1 MYSFLSKIIS
11 RKVYAHQSEIKIF
24 IVFSFD
30 DRILSLMKTT
40 FLFLLIAPMLMAQSI
55 FDTYQTNDQVT
66 YVSISPQMFS
76 MLAKLNI
83 NVEDPASQE
92 FIELVTQIK
101 TFKLLR
107 TGDPSISTTFSD
119 WTQAYVIENK
129 LVELMQVRE
138 DETTVYFYALQSDH
152 DHIVDELV
160 MLVQEEGEFSELL
173 EGEPQTVV
181 LLIQGSI
188 DLYRIASLTQKLDL
202 PAGEELKKLKNQV
215 RI

>member
-1 MYSFLSKIIS
+1 
-11 RKVYAHQSEIKIF
+11 
-24 IVFSFD
+24 
-30 DRILSLMKTT
+30 MKTT

-107 TGDPSISTTFSD
+107 TDDPSISTTFSD

-160 MLVQEEGEFSELL
+160 MLVQEEGEFSERL

-202 PAGEELKKLKNQV
+202 PGGEELKKLKNQV

>member
-1 MYSFLSKIIS
+1 
-11 RKVYAHQSEIKIF
+11 
-24 IVFSFD
+24 
-30 DRILSLMKTT
+30 MKTT
-40 FLFLLIAPMLMAQSI
+40 FLFLLITPFLIAQSI
-55 FDTYQTNDQVT
+55 FDTYQTDDRVT

-83 NVEDPASQE
+83 NTEDSEAQE

-107 TGDPSISTTFSD
+107 TDDPRISVIFSD
-119 WTQAYVIENK
+119 WTQAYVKEKK

-138 DETTVYFYALQSDH
+138 DEKIVYFYALQSDM

-160 MLVQEEGEFSELL
+160 MLVQDEGEVSGISEK
-173 EGEPQTVV
+173 ESQTVI

-188 DLYRIASLTQKLDL
+188 DLFHIASLIKNLDL
-202 PAGEELKKLKNQV
+202 PAGDELKKLKNQV
-215 RI
+215 PNIRPRCPCSFAD

>member
-1 MYSFLSKIIS
+1 
-11 RKVYAHQSEIKIF
+11 
-24 IVFSFD
+24 
-30 DRILSLMKTT
+30 
-40 FLFLLIAPMLMAQSI
+40 MLMAQSI
-55 FDTYQTNDQVT
+55 FDSYQTNDKVT
-66 YVSISPQMFS
+66 YVSIEPQMFS

-83 NVEDPASQE
+83 NVEDPDALE

-107 TGDPSISTTFSD
+107 TNDQSISTTLSH

-129 LVELMQVRE
+129 LVEFMQVRE
-138 DETTVYFYALQSDH
+138 DENTVYFYTLQSDH

-160 MLVQEEGEFSELL
+160 MLVKEDGEFSNHL
-173 EGEPQTVV
+173 EVEPKTVV

-188 DLYRIASLTQKLDL
+188 DLYRIGALTKKLDL
-202 PAGEELKKLKNQV
+202 PAGDELKKISNHV

>member
-1 MYSFLSKIIS
+1 MYWSG
-11 RKVYAHQSEIKIF
+11 IKIF
-24 IVFSFD
+24 IVFSLD
-30 DRILSLMKTT
+30 NRILSLMKTT

-107 TGDPSISTTFSD
+107 TDDPSISTTFSD

>member
-1 MYSFLSKIIS
+1 
-11 RKVYAHQSEIKIF
+11 
-24 IVFSFD
+24 
-30 DRILSLMKTT
+30 MKTT

-55 FDTYQTNDQVT
+55 FDTYQTNDRVT

-76 MLAKLNI
+76 MLSKLNI
-83 NVEDPASQE
+83 NVEDPEAQE

-107 TGDPSISTTFSD
+107 TDDPSISTTFSD
-119 WTQAYVIENK
+119 WTKTYVNENK

-138 DETTVYFYALQSDH
+138 DETTVYFYALQSDQG
-152 DHIVDELV
+152 HIVDELV
-160 MLVQEEGEFSELL
+160 MLVQGYSEFSDRFEA
-173 EGEPQTVV
+173 ERQTVV

>member
-1 MYSFLSKIIS
+1 
-11 RKVYAHQSEIKIF
+11 
-24 IVFSFD
+24 
-30 DRILSLMKTT
+30 
-40 FLFLLIAPMLMAQSI
+40 MAQSI

-83 NVEDPASQE
+83 DISDPDAKE
-92 FIELVTQIK
+92 FYELVTQIK

-107 TGDPSISTTFSD
+107 TNDPSISTAFSG
-119 WTQAYVIENK
+119 WTQDYVKENQ
-129 LVELMQVRE
+129 LAELMQVRE
-138 DETTVYFYALQSDH
+138 DETIVYFYALQSDQ

-160 MLVQEEGEFSELL
+160 MLVQDDGEVSDRL
-173 EGEPQTVV
+173 EVEPQTVV

-188 DLYRIASLTQKLDL
+188 DLQRIASLTKKLDL
-202 PAGEELKKLKNQV
+202 PAGDELKKLKNQV

>member
-1 MYSFLSKIIS
+1 MYWSG
-11 RKVYAHQSEIKIF
+11 IKIF

-30 DRILSLMKTT
+30 NRILSLMKTT

-107 TGDPSISTTFSD
+107 TDDPSISTTFSD
-119 WTQAYVIENK
+119 WTQAYVIKNK

-160 MLVQEEGEFSELL
+160 MLVQEEGEFSERL

>member
-1 MYSFLSKIIS
+1 M
-11 RKVYAHQSEIKIF
+11 IKIF

-30 DRILSLMKTT
+30 NRILSLMKTT

-55 FDTYQTNDQVT
+55 FDTYQTNDRVT

-83 NVEDPASQE
+83 NVEDPEAQE

-107 TGDPSISTTFSD
+107 TDDPGISTTFSD
-119 WTQAYVIENK
+119 WTKTYVNENK

-138 DETTVYFYALQSDH
+138 DETTVYFYALQSDQ

-160 MLVQEEGEFSELL
+160 MFVQDDGEVSDRF

-181 LLIQGSI
+181 LVIQGSI

-202 PAGEELKKLKNQV
+202 PAGNELKKLKNQV

>member
-1 MYSFLSKIIS
+1 MRTI
-11 RKVYAHQSEIKIF
+11 
-24 IVFSFD
+24 
-30 DRILSLMKTT
+30 
-40 FLFLLIAPMLMAQSI
+40 FLFLLSSPILIAQSI
-55 FDTYQTNDQVT
+55 FDNYQTNDRVT

-83 NVEDPASQE
+83 NVEDPEAQE

-107 TGDPSISTTFSD
+107 TDDPSISTTFSD
-119 WTQAYVIENK
+119 WTKTYVNKNK

-138 DETTVYFYALQSDH
+138 DETTVYFYALQSDQ

-160 MLVQEEGEFSELL
+160 MLVKGVGEVSNRL
-173 EGEPQTVV
+173 EVKPQTVV

-188 DLYRIASLTQKLDL
+188 DLYRIASLTQKLGL
-202 PAGEELKKLKNQV
+202 PAGNELKKLKNQF
-215 RI
+215 IF

>member
-1 MYSFLSKIIS
+1 
-11 RKVYAHQSEIKIF
+11 
-24 IVFSFD
+24 
-30 DRILSLMKTT
+30 MKTT
-40 FLFLLIAPMLMAQSI
+40 FLLLLIASILTAQSI
-55 FDTYQTNDQVT
+55 FDTYQTNDRVT

-83 NVEDPASQE
+83 NVEDPEAQE

-107 TGDPSISTTFSD
+107 TDDPGISTTFSD
-119 WTQAYVIENK
+119 WTKTYVNENK

-138 DETTVYFYALQSDH
+138 DENTVYFYTLQSDH

-160 MLVQEEGEFSELL
+160 MLVKEDGEFSDHL
-173 EGEPQTVV
+173 EVEPQTVV

-188 DLYRIASLTQKLDL
+188 DLYRIGALTKKLDL
-202 PAGEELKKLKNQV
+202 PVGDELKKISNHV

>member
-1 MYSFLSKIIS
+1 
-11 RKVYAHQSEIKIF
+11 
-24 IVFSFD
+24 
-30 DRILSLMKTT
+30 MKTT

-55 FDTYQTNDQVT
+55 FDIYQTNDRVT

-83 NVEDPASQE
+83 NVEDPEAQE

-107 TGDPSISTTFSD
+107 TDDPGISTTFSD
-119 WTQAYVIENK
+119 WTKTYVNENK

-138 DETTVYFYALQSDH
+138 DETTVYFYALQSDQ

-160 MLVQEEGEFSELL
+160 MFVQDDGEVSDRF

-202 PAGEELKKLKNQV
+202 PAGDELKKLKNQV

>member
-1 MYSFLSKIIS
+1 MKLVRDHIPEIIQADGKWCLCRRANGTDEHMVWLKEKI
-11 RKVYAHQSEIKIF
+11 
-24 IVFSFD
+24 
-30 DRILSLMKTT
+30 
-40 FLFLLIAPMLMAQSI
+40 
-55 FDTYQTNDQVT
+55 
-66 YVSISPQMFS
+66 
-76 MLAKLNI
+76 
-83 NVEDPASQE
+83 VEEAQE

-107 TGDPSISTTFSD
+107 TDDQDISPTFSN
-119 WTQAYVIENK
+119 WTHTYVKENK
-129 LVELMQVRE
+129 LVELIQVRE
-138 DETTVYFYALQSDH
+138 DETTVYFYASQSDQ

-160 MLVQEEGEFSELL
+160 MLVQEEGEVSDNPEIA
-173 EGEPQTVV
+173 PQTVV

>member
-1 MYSFLSKIIS
+1 MQWSG
-11 RKVYAHQSEIKIF
+11 IKIF

-30 DRILSLMKTT
+30 NRILSLMKTT
-40 FLFLLIAPMLMAQSI
+40 FLFLLIAPVLMAQSI
-55 FDTYQTNDQVT
+55 FDTYQTNDRVT

-76 MLAKLNI
+76 MLSKLNI
-83 NVEDPASQE
+83 NVEDPEAQE

-107 TGDPSISTTFSD
+107 TDDPSISTTFSD
-119 WTQAYVIENK
+119 WTQAYVNENK

-138 DETTVYFYALQSDH
+138 DETTVYFYALQSDQ

-160 MLVQEEGEFSELL
+160 MLVQDDSEFSDRF

-202 PAGEELKKLKNQV
+202 PAGDELKKLKNQV

>member
-1 MYSFLSKIIS
+1 MQWSG
-11 RKVYAHQSEIKIF
+11 IKIF

-30 DRILSLMKTT
+30 NRILSLMKTT

-55 FDTYQTNDQVT
+55 FDTYQINDRVT

-83 NVEDPASQE
+83 NVEDPEAQE

-107 TGDPSISTTFSD
+107 TDDPSISTAFFD
-119 WTQAYVIENK
+119 WTQAYVNENK
-129 LVELMQVRE
+129 LVELMQVRD
-138 DETTVYFYALQSDH
+138 DETTVYFYALQSDQ
-152 DHIVDELV
+152 DHIVDELI
-160 MLVQEEGEFSELL
+160 MLVQEEGEVSERL
-173 EGEPQTVV
+173 EVEPETVV